1 MLRYEIQVEHK
12 AMSRYEIE
20 VELEAQNIVEVRKP
34 RLAGIAWAKLWRGAD
49 LMQSH
54 VETLQLL
61 MPTMFSDHREDDNS
75 GDDEDVISFKFLHLC
90 D

>member
-1 MLRYEIQVEHK
+1 
-12 AMSRYEIE
+12 MSRYEIE

-34 RLAGIAWAKLWRGAD
+34 RLAGIAWAKVWRGAD

-61 MPTMFSDHREDDNS
+61 MPTMFSDHGDDDDNH
-75 GDDEDVISFKFLHLC
+75 GDNENAISFNFLHLC